1 MQNKQQQN
9 SPQPALQLQQNAAM
23 HRDICFMMLPL
34 LAMAVYLYGLRPA
47 LLCLVAVVTANLCDR
62 MVAVVRRRPYQ
73 KDEMSSEAFALL
85 MAMLMPASVDY
96 RVLVTAVL
104 VAVLV
109 GKEAFG
115 GYGSYPFHPAA
126 VGYAVAAVSWPE
138 QIFRY
143 PQPFSPLP
151 LGSAEEAA
159 LVDSIDHALRA
170 GGVPATPDLNLLL
183 GNCAGPM
190 GVTAALVI
198 VACSLY
204 LLAQKRITPTAP
216 LCFLGAAALVAFCF
230 PRLGSIP
237 PSLPW
242 QYAGERLSLL
252 KYEMLSGGMLYT
264 AVFLINEPVTLPK
277 TGRGRAVYGLLLGV
291 CAMMFRYY
299 GSYETGVCFAL
310 LAVNS
315 VSGWLDRAVR
325 WPAKR
330 EGGAAE

>member
-1 MQNKQQQN
+1 MEQQEVLR
-9 SPQPALQLQQNAAM
+9 PGPPHQNAAM
-23 HRDICFMMLPL
+23 HRDICLMMLPL

-47 LLCLVAVVTANLCDR
+47 VLCLVAVVAANLCDR
-62 MVAVVRRRPYQ
+62 FVTVIRRRPYE

-85 MAMLMPASVDY
+85 VAMLLPASVGY
-96 RVLVTAVL
+96 EVLVTAVL

-138 QIFRY
+138 QVFRY
-143 PQPFSPLP
+143 PQPFAALP
-151 LGSAEEAA
+151 LGSVAEVPLA
-159 LVDSIDHALRA
+159 DSIDHILRA
-170 GGVPATPDLNLLL
+170 GGVPSTSDLNLVL
-183 GNCAGPM
+183 GNYAGPM
-190 GVTAALVI
+190 GTSAALI
-198 VACSLY
+198 ICACSLY

-216 LCFLGAAALVAFCF
+216 LCFLGAAALVAYCF

-237 PSLPW
+237 LSFPW
-242 QYAGERLSLL
+242 EYAADRLGVL

-277 TGRGRAVYGLLLGV
+277 NELARAVYGLLLGLF
-291 CAMMFRYY
+291 AMMFRYY

-310 LAVNS
+310 LAINS
-315 VSGWLDRAVR
+315 LSGWLDGILR
-325 WPAKR
+325 WQLPRKQK
-330 EGGAAE
+330 GGAAA

>member
-1 MQNKQQQN
+1 MEQQEVLR
-9 SPQPALQLQQNAAM
+9 PGPPHQNAAM
-23 HRDICFMMLPL
+23 HRDICLMMLPL

-47 LLCLVAVVTANLCDR
+47 VLCLVAVVAANLCDR
-62 MVAVVRRRPYQ
+62 FVTVIRRRPYE

-85 MAMLMPASVDY
+85 VAMLLPASVGY
-96 RVLVTAVL
+96 EVLVTAVL

-138 QIFRY
+138 QVFRY
-143 PQPFSPLP
+143 PQPFAALP
-151 LGSAEEAA
+151 LGSVAEVPLA
-159 LVDSIDHALRA
+159 DSIDHILRA
-170 GGVPATPDLNLLL
+170 GGVPSTSDLNLVL
-183 GNCAGPM
+183 GNYAGPM
-190 GVTAALVI
+190 GTSAALI
-198 VACSLY
+198 ICACSLY

-216 LCFLGAAALVAFCF
+216 LCFLGAAALVAYCF

-237 PSLPW
+237 LSFPW
-242 QYAGERLSLL
+242 EYVADRLGVL

-277 TGRGRAVYGLLLGV
+277 NELARAVYGLLLGLF
-291 CAMMFRYY
+291 AMMFRYY

-315 VSGWLDRAVR
+315 LSGWLDGILR
-325 WPAKR
+325 WQLPRKQK
-330 EGGAAE
+330 GGAAA

>member
-1 MQNKQQQN
+1 MEQQGEVLR
-9 SPQPALQLQQNAAM
+9 PGPPRQNAAM
-23 HRDICFMMLPL
+23 HRDICLMMLPL

-47 LLCLVAVVTANLCDR
+47 VLCLAAVVAANLCDR
-62 MVAVVRRRPYQ
+62 FVAVIRRRPYE

-85 MAMLMPASVDY
+85 VAMLLPASVGY
-96 RVLVTAVL
+96 EVLITAVL

-138 QIFRY
+138 QVFRY
-143 PQPFSPLP
+143 PQPFAALP
-151 LGSAEEAA
+151 LGSVAEVPLA
-159 LVDSIDHALRA
+159 DSIDHILRA
-170 GGVPATPDLNLLL
+170 GGVPSTSDLNLVL
-183 GNCAGPM
+183 GNYAGPM
-190 GVTAALVI
+190 GTSAALI
-198 VACSLY
+198 ICACSLY

-216 LCFLGAAALVAFCF
+216 LCFLGAAALVAYCF

-237 PSLPW
+237 LSFPW
-242 QYAGERLSLL
+242 EYAADRLGVL

-277 TGRGRAVYGLLLGV
+277 NGLARAAYGLLLGLF
-291 CAMMFRYY
+291 AMMFRYY

-315 VSGWLDRAVR
+315 LSGWLDGILR
-325 WPAKR
+325 WQLPRKQK
-330 EGGAAE
+330 GGAAA

>member
-1 MQNKQQQN
+1 MEQQEVLR
-9 SPQPALQLQQNAAM
+9 PGPPHQNAAM
-23 HRDICFMMLPL
+23 HRDICLMMLPL

-47 LLCLVAVVTANLCDR
+47 VLCLVAVVAANLCDR
-62 MVAVVRRRPYQ
+62 FVTVIRRRPYE

-85 MAMLMPASVDY
+85 VAMLLPASVGY
-96 RVLVTAVL
+96 EVLVTAVL

-138 QIFRY
+138 QVFRY
-143 PQPFSPLP
+143 PQPFAALP
-151 LGSAEEAA
+151 LGSVAEVPLA
-159 LVDSIDHALRA
+159 DSIDHILRA
-170 GGVPATPDLNLLL
+170 GGVPSTSDLNLVL
-183 GNCAGPM
+183 GNYAGPM
-190 GVTAALVI
+190 GTSAALI
-198 VACSLY
+198 ICACSLY

-216 LCFLGAAALVAFCF
+216 LCFLGAAALVAYCF

-237 PSLPW
+237 LSFPW
-242 QYAGERLSLL
+242 EYAADRLGVL

-277 TGRGRAVYGLLLGV
+277 NELARAVYGLLLGLF
-291 CAMMFRYY
+291 AMMFRYY

-315 VSGWLDRAVR
+315 LSGWLDGILR
-325 WPAKR
+325 WQLPRKQK
-330 EGGAAE
+330 GGAAA